1 MSVDYEYSDR
11 VNTNRITPTLILE
24 DMARSR
30 KRTPE
35 AVNASQDVHSRPQI
49 ATMNAEDAD
58 ATEQK
63 VSCREC

>member
-1 MSVDYEYSDR
+1 MDYEYSDR
-11 VNTNRITPTLILE
+11 VNTNRITPALNLE

-35 AVNASQDVHSRPQI
+35 AANTSQDVRSSPQI